1 MWRKINLLATAS
13 SPRPSCTSQIL
24 ILSGSPRHLRSLH
37 RLQVCREVPQERR
50 LEREVHPPNLLAA
63 LPHREDHLD
72 HVIYVALRV
81 NATRNRQ
88 SYQVHRGCRPKHQR
102 ANLDGADAAFQI
114 PVSYTHLRAHETVL

>member
-37 RLQVCREVPQERR
+37 RLQMRGEVPQEGRFV
-50 LEREVHPPNLLAA
+50 REMHPPNLLAA

-81 NATRNRQ
+81 HATRNRQ
-88 SYQVHRGCRPKHQR
+88 SHQVHGGRSEEHTSELQ
-102 ANLDGADAAFQI
+102 
-114 PVSYTHLRAHETVL
+114 